1 MLNGKSPN
9 EIIYKKCPT
18 LSYLRVLG
26 YLCFA
31 TIVNNNDKFGSR
43 SEKCVMISYSS
54 VKKDIDSDKVKN
66 DTTNVFQDVN
76 HINIFD
82 LEYLEIP
89 NDDERVDPKLNSDNK
104 SQSARSSSLESSR
117 NSFTTDFLVNSEND
131 VDSSDNIFATQ
142 DEGLPHLKKI
152 YFQRGFGQKEGID
165 YGETFSP
172 VVKMVIVSCLLNID
186 VFNSWHILYEDFDKI
201 IYMKPREGY
210 FPSGKKVCML
220 KKFLYGLKQA
230 HRQWNA
236 KLTST
241 LIENGFIQSK
251 FDYSLYTKSDKGN
264 RYLNEEH
271 KKAMKT
277 VVNGHFRALVSQLL
291 QVENLDD
298 TDNWLEIITL
308 LSWEAA
314 SLLKPDTSKG
324 GGMDPGGYVKI
335 KCLASGRPSDSMV
348 VKGVVCKKN
357 VAHRRMTSRIEK
369 PRILILGGALEYQRV
384 SNLLSSFDTL
394 LQQ

>member
-1 MLNGKSPN
+1 PRWENDPGKLGAAPDSLRGGIPLRVWTECILTATYLINRLLSSMLNGKSPN

-43 SEKCVMISYSS
+43 SEKCVTISYSS

-76 HINIFD
+76 HINFFD
-82 LEYLEIP
+82 IEYLEIP
-89 NDDERVDPKLNSDNK
+89 NDDERVYPKLNSDNK

-131 VDSSDNIFATQ
+131 VDSSDNIFATK
-142 DEGLPHLKKI
+142 DEGVTTLEENI
-152 YFQRGFGQKEGID
+152 
-165 YGETFSP
+165 FS
-172 VVKMVIVSCLLNID
+172 
-186 VFNSWHILYEDFDKI
+186 E
-201 IYMKPREGY
+201 
-210 FPSGKKVCML
+210 
-220 KKFLYGLKQA
+220 
-230 HRQWNA
+230 
-236 KLTST
+236 
-241 LIENGFIQSK
+241 
-251 FDYSLYTKSDKGN
+251 GN
-264 RYLNEEH
+264 RYSNEEH

-277 VVNGHFRALVSQLL
+277 VVDGHFRALVSQLL
-291 QVENLDD
+291 QVEDLDD

-335 KCLASGRPSDSMV
+335 KFLASGRPSNSMV

-357 VAHRRMTSRIEK
+357 VAHRRMTSRIKK
-369 PRILILGGALEYQRV
+369 PRILILEGALKYQ
-384 SNLLSSFDTL
+384 
-394 LQQ
+394 